1 MKATFLSKKV
11 FHSGLEFV
19 HVKST
24 TTLDK
29 LAFGEYLKQI
39 DNAMVEYEHCN
50 TAPFWQEYKDNKEG
64 AVSLELTDEGK
75 KWQEENQ

>member
-1 MKATFLSKKV
+1 
-11 FHSGLEFV
+11 
-19 HVKST
+19 
-24 TTLDK
+24 
-29 LAFGEYLKQI
+29 
-39 DNAMVEYEHCN
+39 MVEYEHCN